1 MPEHASVVRVIR
13 FRPAPDRRADLTAR
27 LSGGLDQLRQLEGCF
42 GAQICTLKEEPD
54 VVAVIS
60 RWVSQSA
67 LDQFLSS
74 TTDRRAEVAAMSGA
88 EPTTETFVSV

>member
-1 MPEHASVVRVIR
+1 MSEHASVVRIIR
-13 FRPAPDRRADLTAR
+13 FRPAADRRADLTTR
-27 LSGGLDQLRQLEGCF
+27 LRSRLDEIRQLEGCF
-42 GAQICTLKEEPD
+42 GAQVCTLQEEPD

-74 TTDRRAEVAAMSGA
+74 TAAQRAEVAAMSTVQ
-88 EPTTETFVSV
+88 PTTETFVSV